1 MRLSIPS
8 AGISAEIPFWV
19 SVDTFLDEEL
29 DASPITVENTDIP
42 SPFPRFTVAILE
54 PDGVPPSY
62 WMIGSDVASTGPNGK
77 TQHVIQLIEPTKW
90 LERFMVGSKTITQP
104 LYIDYLRAPDV
115 VEVQQYGSYDLA
127 TLSEPF
133 KYSSPIAS
141 GGTIDIY
148 PPACFSEAFAEMEY
162 AYNFDSSRA
171 ITMLY
176 LCEVLNPDGTLYQR
190 FEREYTR
197 SKKEDIKNIWESK
210 EITNT
215 CTVKGSGV
223 FSANYWIAFTG
234 LYGTNLPPEFAGVY
248 KFAVVSKEGAKERTL
263 KDAAESMIW
272 AAESLNE
279 SETPTF
285 KLKPELAE
293 YLEKVR
299 APEITVTN
307 ANLRE
312 ALDECAKYVG
322 AITRLDV
329 VPTNGGFEYLV
340 DFEKYCKDTEADLSQ
355 LGKPVNEITR
365 SVSCEDYCTALDAT
379 AANVVQYERSG
390 TLADPSPQFF
400 RTPRSEDAT
409 YRVTEGNASIMTAF
423 PIERI
428 DSLECRLY
436 KDGNQYDLELIS
448 YLFESTEYGAL
459 SSYQKEYPFSKAYA
473 LCYTLGQKNITGLN
487 FTVPNPVHPIFEKP
501 AIVNIINREMKRTYG
516 EDAPQFDN
524 LNALDFTRLLF
535 RVKYVPTGA
544 LRVRMRKPN
553 SYGKPESVLAYN
565 QSAAKLDATAF
576 GRAMFGAV
584 LRMGNEITT
593 YQYAPPT
600 GAHVPEK
607 GQRFG
612 EDGYIS
618 EVHVEYAVGYKKVT
632 LEVTE
637 GFNRLSQFVGVNKS
651 QRIFEI
657 SERMSLDRH
666 IVYEDFCLVGTK
678 AREGSGALVTSEFL
692 EHVKRTFTK
701 EDKGLVGPY
710 INGRGY
716 DEDGNKLVSF
726 VLPAITYGIGNAIT
740 FTGSFEDNYGAGRR
754 IDGDKRPTEE
764 NSDKDFYATET
775 DVRYTDLFGRIDKMD
790 FAISDGI
797 GLDIYNVT
805 EEQHLALANALPQ
818 QYDEVEEK
826 HTLLASASNGKR
838 LVIDKDSRECIKS
851 MTYQISFMEADG
863 VKISPNFAE
872 RFLSIG
878 GNKVIRF
885 VPLSQKIN
893 NLTEYV
899 DLALGDEALNV
910 TKDESSVQMRC
921 AMRSGGVAWA
931 AVDYSDTKDGK
942 LRFLFG
948 KNGAFSAGYVI
959 NVTLTFFRKEVK
971 EKTN

>member
-42 SPFPRFTVAILE
+42 SPFPRFTVAVLE

-62 WMIGSDVASTGPNGK
+62 WMIGSDVASTGPNGN
-77 TQHVIQLIEPTKW
+77 TQHVVQLIEPTKW
-90 LERFMVGSKTITQP
+90 LERFMVGSKTVTQP
-104 LYIDYLRAPDV
+104 LYVNYLDSPQV
-115 VEVQQYGSYDLA
+115 VVGEQPENEVSTPLLPSFSY
-127 TLSEPF
+127 E
-133 KYSSPIAS
+133 SPVDAKKEIN
-141 GGTIDIY
+141 IY
-148 PPACFSEAFAEMEY
+148 PPYCFDHIRGLIDDRGYMYRKIGISCKV
-162 AYNFDSSRA
+162 
-171 ITMLY
+171 I
-176 LCEVLNPDGTLYQR
+176 NPDGSVRNVVEQTY
-190 FEREYTR
+190 EKAPGE
-197 SKKEDIKNIWESK
+197 EDGPAPNSWKQTSPIWK
-210 EITNT
+210 FTPNF
-215 CTVKGSGV
+215 GGV
-223 FSANYWIAFTG
+223 FRLDYELTLFTSDLPAPGHISYSIAAVSAT
-234 LYGTNLPPEFAGVY
+234 
-248 KFAVVSKEGAKERTL
+248 GAKERTL

-293 YLEKVR
+293 YLGTVR

-329 VPTNGGFEYLV
+329 VPTNGGFEYVV
-340 DFEKYCKDTEADLSQ
+340 DFEKYCKDTDADLSQ
-355 LGKPVNEITR
+355 LGEPVNTITR

-428 DSLECRLY
+428 DSLECLLY
-436 KDGNQYDLELIS
+436 KDGSPYYLELIS

-473 LCYTLGQKNITGLN
+473 LSYTLGQKNITGLN

-516 EDAPQFDN
+516 GNAPQFNN

-600 GAHVPEK
+600 FAHVPEK

-692 EHVKRTFTK
+692 EHVRRTFT
-701 EDKGLVGPY
+701 EEGNRLVGPY

-716 DEDGNKLVSF
+716 DEDGNQLVAF

-754 IDGDKRPTEE
+754 IDGGKRP
-764 NSDKDFYATET
+764 SDKEEPENDFYATET

-790 FAISDGI
+790 FSISDGI

-805 EEQHLALANALPQ
+805 EAQHLSLANALPQ
-818 QYDEVEEK
+818 QYDVVEEK
-826 HTLLASASNGKR
+826 HTLLASTSNGKR

-878 GNKVIRF
+878 GDKVIRF
-885 VPLSQKIN
+885 VPLSHKIN

-899 DLALGDEALNV
+899 DSALADEALNV

-921 AMRSGGVAWA
+921 TMRSGGVAWA
-931 AVDYSDTKDGK
+931 AVDFSDSQDRKS
-942 LRFLFG
+942 RFLFG
-948 KNGAFSAGYVI
+948 KNESFSAGDTI
-959 NVTLTFFRKEVK
+959 NVTLTFFRKEAND
-971 EKTN
+971 KTN